1 MVISLAVRGADA
13 TRHARLELMADVYL
27 TVDADMELRRAVGLR
42 TRVKSAVL
50 SVLEA
55 ALEVSKLGT
64 RTVHKDAPLILN
76 VGGCEIRYS
85 LDLDGECATVWSAEP
100 AREGPVV
107 KTG

>member
-1 MVISLAVRGADA
+1 
-13 TRHARLELMADVYL
+13 MADVYL
-27 TVDADMELRRAVGLR
+27 TIDADMELRSAGGVR
-42 TRVKSAVL
+42 TWVKSAVL

-55 ALEVSKLGT
+55 ALEFSKLGT

-100 AREGPVV
+100 AREDPVV